1 MAKVSVIIP
10 VYKVEE
16 YLSKCMD
23 SVLRQKFRDIEIV
36 LVDDGTSDVCGKMCD
51 DFAAQIRD
59 IPVYVIHKMNGGLSA
74 ARNSGIDWA
83 MACSD
88 SEWICFVDSDDT
100 ISEAF
105 VEKLL
110 DAAESNNADL
120 AVCDFMEVDTDGND
134 IHKPNDFPSGLMSDK
149 NAIFEIMYANW
160 RVHPAWNKLYQ
171 KRLFQDLR
179 FDNGKLHEDE
189 FIIHKVLFLSDKV
202 VFKPDLLYYYLI
214 RSSGI
219 IGTANRNTRKDAFYA
234 TIERYWYCKKHNL
247 PQDFRSLGIDYM
259 TLVTE
264 FGDKEITKKYKEIF
278 FDYEPNQTLMRRI
291 RFQLFPIYNW
301 YRRRRLN
308 NG

>member
-23 SVLRQKFRDIEIV
+23 SVLRQKFSDIEVV
-36 LVDDGTSDVCGKMCD
+36 LVDDGSPDVCGKMCD

-59 IPVYVIHKMNGGLSA
+59 IPVYVIHQMNGGLSA
-74 ARNSGIDWA
+74 ARNSGIDWV

-110 DAAESNNADL
+110 DAGESNNADL

-134 IHKPNDFPSGLMSDK
+134 IHKPNDFPSGLMTDK
-149 NAIFEIMYANW
+149 NAIFEIMYPNW
-160 RVHPAWNKLYQ
+160 RVHPAWNKLYK

-202 VFKPDLLYYYLI
+202 VFMPDLLYYYLI
-214 RSSGI
+214 RQSGI
-219 IGTANRNTRKDAFYA
+219 MGTENKRTRADGVQAS
-234 TIERYWYCKKHNL
+234 IDRYWFCKENHL
-247 PQDFRSLGIDYM
+247 PQDMWVLGIDYM
-259 TLVTE
+259 TIVREL
-264 FGDKEITKKYKEIF
+264 GDKSITRQYKEIY
-278 FDYEPNQTLMRRI
+278 FDYEPNRTLKKRLS
-291 RFQLFPIYNW
+291 FLFFPIYNK
-301 YRRRRLN
+301 YRKRRLC
-308 NG
+308 

>member
-10 VYKVEE
+10 VFKVEE

-23 SVLRQKFRDIEIV
+23 SILRQRFRDIEII
-36 LVDDGTSDVCGKMCD
+36 LVDDGSPENSGKMCD
-51 DFAAQIRD
+51 DFAAEIKD
-59 IPVYVIHKMNGGLSA
+59 IPVYVIHQMNGGLSA

-88 SEWICFVDSDDT
+88 SEWMCFVDSDDT
-100 ISEAF
+100 ISELYI
-105 VEKLL
+105 EKLHE
-110 DAAESNNADL
+110 AAVANDADL

-134 IHKPNDFPSGLMSDK
+134 IHKPDNFPSGLMSDK
-149 NAIFEIMYANW
+149 KVIFEMMYENW
-160 RVHPAWNKLYQ
+160 RIHPAWNKIYK
-171 KRLFQDLR
+171 KRLFQNLR

-189 FIIHKVLFLSDKV
+189 FIIHKVFFLSEKV
-202 VFKPDLLYYYLI
+202 VFMSNLLYYYLI

-219 IGTANRNTRKDAFYA
+219 MGTENRQTRADAFYA
-234 TIERYWYCKKHNL
+234 TIERYWFCRKNNL
-247 PQDFRSLGIDYM
+247 PRDFRSLGIDYM

-278 FDYEPNQTLMRRI
+278 FDYEPNRTLMRHV

-301 YRRRRLN
+301 YRKRRL
-308 NG
+308 G

>member
-23 SVLRQKFRDIEIV
+23 SVLRQKFSDIEII
-36 LVDDGTSDVCGKMCD
+36 LVDDGSPDASGRLCD
-51 DFAAQIRD
+51 DFAAEIRD
-59 IPVYVIHKMNGGLSA
+59 IPVYVIHQKNRGLSG

-88 SEWICFVDSDDT
+88 SEWLCFVDSDDT
-100 ISEAF
+100 ISELF
-105 VEKLL
+105 IEKLH
-110 DAAESNNADL
+110 DAAVANDADL

-134 IHKPNDFPSGLMSDK
+134 IHKPDEFPSGLMSD
-149 NAIFEIMYANW
+149 NNVLFNTMYQTW
-160 RVHPAWNKLYQ
+160 RVHPAWNKLY
-171 KRLFQDLR
+171 KKSLFLDLR

-202 VFKPDLLYYYLI
+202 VFIPDLLYYYLI
-214 RSSGI
+214 RQSGI
-219 IGTANRNTRKDAFYA
+219 MGTENRQTKADAFYA
-234 TIERYWYCKKHNL
+234 TIERYWFCRNNNL
-247 PQDFRSLGIDYM
+247 PRDFRSLGIDYM
-259 TLVTE
+259 TMVTE

-278 FDYEPNQTLMRRI
+278 FDYESNRTVLRHV

-301 YRRRRLN
+301 YRKRRLS
-308 NG
+308 

>member
-23 SVLRQKFRDIEIV
+23 SVLRQKFRDIEII
-36 LVDDGTSDVCGKMCD
+36 LVDDGSPENSGKMCD
-51 DFAAQIRD
+51 DFTSQIRD
-59 IPVYVIHKMNGGLSA
+59 IPVYVIHQMNGGLSA

-88 SEWICFVDSDDT
+88 SEWVCFVDSDDT
-100 ISEAF
+100 ISETF

-149 NAIFEIMYANW
+149 NAFFEILYANW
-160 RVHPAWNKLYQ
+160 RVHPAWNKLYK

-179 FDNGKLHEDE
+179 FENGKLHEDE
-189 FIIHKVLFLSDKV
+189 FIIHKVLFLSAKV
-202 VFKPDLLYYYLI
+202 VFMTELLYYYLI
-214 RSSGI
+214 RQSGI
-219 IGTANRNTRKDAFYA
+219 MGTENKRTRADGVQAS
-234 TIERYWYCKKHNL
+234 IDRYWFCKENHL
-247 PQDFRSLGIDYM
+247 PQDMWVLGIDYM
-259 TLVTE
+259 TIVRELD
-264 FGDKEITKKYKEIF
+264 DKAITRQYKEIY
-278 FDYEPNQTLMRRI
+278 FDYEPNRTWKKRLSFI
-291 RFQLFPIYNW
+291 FFPIYNK
-301 YRRRRLN
+301 YRKRRLS
-308 NG
+308 